1 MTFTEEQIERI
12 VAEVIWR
19 LTVAV
24 GREANHD
31 TAAPAKEA
39 ELRIAD
45 RVVTMRTIE
54 SRLSGV
60 KRLVVQP
67 RAVVT
72 PAAKDELKA
81 RKVELVFE
89 NK

>member
-1 MTFTEEQIERI
+1 MNFNYQ
-12 VAEVIWR
+12 W
-19 LTVAV
+19 VAV
-24 GREANHD
+24 GREANHG
-31 TAAPAKEA
+31 TAAPVKEA
-39 ELRIAD
+39 DLRIAD

-54 SRLSGV
+54 ARLSGV
-60 KRLVVQP
+60 KRVVVQP
-67 RAVVT
+67 QAVVT